1 MNKILTISL
10 LIGISFT
17 THLAATPLH
26 WNLNS
31 STDDCNNW
39 GVGNSCKFASNTGE
53 EIKVNA
59 YSTDNN
65 NGTGAFAK
73 ATLTVWSGG
82 IGVKNPFDTNE
93 SGSPNHATDN
103 SGKDDLVVFQHYN
116 PSYLFTGF
124 QIGWKSSDADITAWI
139 GGNSLGANYD
149 FTGTHFSDLAGL
161 GFTKFTF
168 NNVPVNTT
176 QDLDPDTIGRYLII
190 APTEFDPSTNCGRR
204 GRSACDQYD
213 YFKISQ
219 ISGDEPVTVP
229 EPGTLALFGVALF
242 GFWLSS
248 SFRNPRLKALRLQ

>member
-1 MNKILTISL
+1 MNKILTIGL
-10 LIGISFT
+10 LISIGLT

-26 WNLNS
+26 WNLNT
-31 STDDCNNW
+31 STDDCNNS
-39 GVGNSCKFASNTGE
+39 GVGNTCEFISNTGE

-59 YSTDNN
+59 YSTNNN
-65 NGTGAFAK
+65 NGTGAFAQ

-82 IGVKNPFDTNE
+82 IGVKNPFDSNE
-93 SGSPNHATDN
+93 SSSPNHATDN
-103 SGKDDLVVFQHYN
+103 SGKDDLVVFQHYD

-124 QIGWKSSDADITAWI
+124 QIGWKSTDADITAWI

-149 FTGTHFSDLAGL
+149 FTGKHFSDLAGL

-168 NNVPVNTT
+168 NNVSVNTT

-190 APTEFDPSTNCGRR
+190 APTEFDSRTNCGPRH
-204 GRSACDQYD
+204 RSACDQYD

-229 EPGTLALFGVALF
+229 EPGTLALFGIAIF
-242 GFWLSS
+242 GFWLRNT
-248 SFRNPRLKALRLQ
+248 FRNSRIKLLATS